1 MLLWLFINK
10 LHRLSSVEYRRQRY
24 INNSFREYLC
34 KEFDKEKD
42 MRYSLTL
49 QSFAIA
55 SLVSFVILPSVLLSL
70 CLFNKHILSLV
81 SFVIIPSVHYVFS
94 ISTFCLSFPLLL
106 YLLFIMSLCLFNKHI
121 MSSVSF
127 VIMSS
132 PHHSVFCPSVLICQY
147 ELFSL
152 SLPTKQT
159 KE

>member
-10 LHRLSSVEYRRQRY
+10 LHRLSNIEYCRQRY

-42 MRYSLTL
+42 MRYSLTF
-49 QSFAIA
+49 QSFTIA
-55 SLVSFVILPSVLLSL
+55 SLVSSVIHLM
-70 CLFNKHILSLV
+70 
-81 SFVIIPSVHYVFS
+81 SFCHYVFS
-94 ISTFCLSFPLLL
+94 ISTFCLSSLLSF
-106 YLLFIMSLCLFNKHI
+106 YLLSFCHYVFSINTLCLLFLLSFYLLSIMSLCLFNKRI
-121 MSSVSF
+121 MSST
-127 VIMSS
+127 
-132 PHHSVFCPSVLICQY
+132 HHSVFCLSVLICQY